1 MADIRYWAAFAGP
14 PAEAVSREE
23 DGLAM
28 VSPSPDCVALLWAKV
43 GKAKPEEMVHYHPLV
58 CHMVDTAM
66 VVQCLWSDVM
76 STRFRNQM
84 ASLLGGLDEAGA
96 ILSFLAACHDLGKA
110 SPEFVSQWPAARVA
124 LSEASYPFP
133 SEAIMRSRNSVPHS
147 VTTAIHLPQ
156 LLQRDGVPEVFSELI
171 GVALG
176 GHHGLFPSSEEIEGT
191 PIAFHRESEKAA
203 IWHQL
208 RSEIYDRVKAVIGAD
223 LTTAQWETVSR
234 CPWFVTKLAGLT
246 SVSDWIASSEDH
258 FPYAIEA
265 LGQSL
270 DLMRYARESL
280 ARARAALDAL
290 GWTGWSPSDRVY
302 SFGELFRREPRPL
315 QEAVAN
321 LAESELDSP
330 SLVLIEAPMGEGKT
344 EAALYLHDW
353 LQARMGQRGMYV
365 ALPTQATSNSMLPRV
380 AEYLRR
386 RYPGKK
392 VNLHLMHANAA
403 LDDNYRALSMAGID
417 YEEEGELAQVVAEEW
432 FAPKKRSLLAPFG
445 VGTVDQALLS
455 VLWVKHGFVRLFG
468 LSDKIVVIDEVHA
481 YDVYTSELISGLVR
495 WLRELGASVLLLSAT
510 LPSQRR
516 RALVSAYN
524 EGREINIV
532 EAGYPRITWVSQSGS
547 SGSLSFRARDQE
559 PISVKKMGPDIERVA
574 RALVQSVSQGGCA
587 VWICNTVAKSQAVYR
602 MLKPMC
608 ENADVQLELFHARYP
623 FDERMA
629 REARAVSEFGKRSL
643 LVGKPDYYPRPEKA
657 ILVATQVV
665 EQSLDLDFDLMI
677 SEVAPVDLVLQRS
690 GRMHRHERDD
700 RPGHLQEPTLWI
712 VEPPVDDKGI
722 PDFSTDSNVY
732 SEYILQKSWYV
743 LSELETIQIPE
754 DIEPLIERVYTSP
767 ITAWTDGLSA
777 AQMCSLATAEQKDEE
792 RRVRDTHLARA
803 KLLQS
808 PDPDLMFLDDG
819 RHELFE
825 DDSDAGKK
833 LQAATRLS
841 QPSVQV
847 VCSHKLRDGRLSLDA
862 GGRYVIDENL
872 CPSLED
878 ARRLLARSVTLTH
891 LGVVTA
897 LLSKPVP
904 SGWTR
909 NALLRRHRLVGFE
922 EGKTEIGGWTVRLDE
937 ELGIVIER

>member
-1 MADIRYWAAFAGP
+1 VGP
-14 PAEAVSREE
+14 PAKAASREE
-23 DGLAM
+23 DDLA
-28 VSPSPDCVALLWAKV
+28 VAYSSLDCIALLWAKV
-43 GKAKPEEMVHYHPLV
+43 GRAKPEEMVHYHPLV

-76 STRFRNQM
+76 SIRFRSQM
-84 ASLLGGLDEAGA
+84 ASLLGGFDQARA

-110 SPEFVSQWPAARVA
+110 SPEFVGQWPAARVA

-133 SEAIMRSRNSVPHS
+133 SEAVIQHPGIVPHS
-147 VTTAIHLPQ
+147 IITAIVLPQ
-156 LLQRDGVPEVFSELI
+156 QFQRDGVPEVFSELI

-176 GHHGLFPSSEEIEGT
+176 GHHGLFPSSEKVERT
-191 PIAFHRESEKAA
+191 PIAFHRDAERAA
-203 IWHQL
+203 VWQQL
-208 RSEIYDRVKAVIGAD
+208 RSGVYDRVKAVIGAD
-223 LTTAQWETVSR
+223 LTTAKWEAISR

-258 FPYAIEA
+258 FPYAMVT

-270 DLMRYARESL
+270 DLELYTKEAL
-280 ARARAALDAL
+280 ARARAALDSL

-302 SFGELFRREPRPL
+302 SFLELFRREPRPL
-315 QEAVAN
+315 QKAVAD

-353 LQARMGQRGMYV
+353 LQARVGQRGLYV

-386 RYPGKK
+386 RYPGEK

-403 LDDNYRALSMAGID
+403 LDHNYEALSMAGID
-417 YEEEGELAQVVAEEW
+417 DEEEGELAQVVAEEW

-468 LSDKIVVIDEVHA
+468 LSDKVVVIDEVHA
-481 YDVYTSELISGLVR
+481 YDVYTSELVCGLVR

-516 RALVSAYN
+516 RNLVSAYN
-524 EGREINIV
+524 EGREIDIDHM
-532 EAGYPRITWVSQSGS
+532 EASYPRITWVSQFGS
-547 SGSLSFRARDQE
+547 SGSLSFRARDQK
-559 PISVKKMGPDIERVA
+559 PISVRKMGSDIERVA
-574 RALVQSVSQGGCA
+574 RALIQSVSQGGCA
-587 VWICNTVAKSQAVYR
+587 AWICNTVAKSQAVYR

-608 ENADVQLELFHARYP
+608 ENTGIRLELFHARYP

-629 REARAVSEFGKRSL
+629 REDRAVSEFGKRSL
-643 LVGKPDYYPRPEKA
+643 LVGKPEYYPRPERA
-657 ILVATQVV
+657 ILVATQVI
-665 EQSLDLDFDLMI
+665 EQSLDLDFDLMV
-677 SEVAPVDLVLQRS
+677 SEAAPIDLILQRS
-690 GRMHRHERDD
+690 GRMHRHKRDN
-700 RPGHLQEPTLWI
+700 RPPHLQEPTLWI
-712 VEPPVDDKGI
+712 VEPPIDDKGI
-722 PDFSTDSNVY
+722 PDFSTDSYVY

-743 LSELETIQIPE
+743 LSEFETIQIPE

-767 ITAWTDGLSA
+767 ITDWRDSLST
-777 AQMCSLATAEQKDEE
+777 AQMSALAEAERKDEE
-792 RRVRDTHLARA
+792 QRLRDAYLARA
-803 KLLQS
+803 KLLQD

-819 RHELFE
+819 RHDLFE
-825 DDSDAGKK
+825 DDSDAGQK
-833 LQAATRLS
+833 LQAATRLAR
-841 QPSVQV
+841 PSVQV
-847 VCSHKLRDGRLSLDA
+847 VCSHRLRDGRLSLDA
-862 GGRYVIDENL
+862 GGEYVIDKSS

-878 ARRLLARSVTLTH
+878 ARRLLARSVTLTRPS
-891 LGVVTA
+891 VVTA
-897 LLSKPVP
+897 LLREPVP
-904 SGWTR
+904 SGWRR